1 MEKIEILLQGE
12 GITRITTIT
21 VNSDGLVRDVVTAAK
36 AQGLKLPEDQ
46 EIRIWM
52 ENSDEPLDMDGTLKK
67 AGVKKHS
74 RLHVHRCPRI
84 KVNVNY
90 QNKTE
95 THPFAPS
102 ATIGE
107 VKKWADKK
115 FGLSPVDATEHAL
128 QLCNSAERPSVDV
141 HLGSL
146 TSAPDCAV
154 CFDLVPKQRVEG

>member
-1 MEKIEILLQGE
+1 MEKIDIFLQGD

-36 AQGLKLPEDQ
+36 AQGLKLPESQ
-46 EIRIWM
+46 ELQVWV
-52 ENSDEPLDMDGTLKK
+52 ENSDEPLDIDGTLEK
-67 AGVKKHS
+67 AGIKKHS
-74 RLHVHRCPRI
+74 RLHIHRCRRI
-84 KVNVNY
+84 KVTVNY

-102 ATIGE
+102 ATIGV

-115 FGLSPVDATEHAL
+115 FGLNDVDATEHAL
-128 QLCNSAERPSVDV
+128 QICNSVERPSVDV

-146 TSAPDCAV
+146 ASAPDCAI